1 MRFASPIYFV
11 LLVLVVTAAY
21 VLFRRERQVYGSIRF
36 SSLRNLKK
44 VHPSF
49 WQRLRWLPKVLRL
62 LALTLLIVAMARPQ
76 YGWKETEIFSR
87 GIDIMLLTDVS
98 YSMKAT
104 DFRPNR
110 LEAAK
115 RVMEEFIEGR
125 KGDRIGIMVFATTS
139 FLLCPLTLDYGVVKE
154 FLENIEFD
162 IVDGNSTAIG
172 MALAYGV
179 KKLKDSTAK
188 SKVIILLTDGENNAG
203 KIEPLTAAEMAEA
216 LGIRVYT
223 IGVGSEGTAMV
234 PVNTPFG
241 VRYIPQ
247 TVHIDEDTLRKIA
260 KQTGGKYYRA
270 TSEKKLEE
278 IYKEI
283 DKLVK
288 TKIEEKTHQFYDER
302 MHYFVISALVL
313 ILLEAVMS
321 ATRFISLP

>member
-1 MRFASPIYFV
+1 MF
-11 LLVLVVTAAY
+11 
-21 VLFRRERQVYGSIRF
+21 GSIRF

-44 VHPSF
+44 VRPSF
-49 WQRLRWLPKVLRL
+49 WQRLSWLPKVLRL
-62 LALTLLIVAMARPQ
+62 LALTSLIIAMARPQ

-87 GIDIMLLTDVS
+87 GIDIMLVTDVS

-110 LEAAK
+110 LESAK

-125 KGDRIGIMVFATTS
+125 KGDRIGIIVFATTS
-139 FLLCPLTLDYGVVKE
+139 FMLCPLTLDYGVVKE
-154 FLENIEFD
+154 FIENIEFD

-179 KKLKDSTAK
+179 KKLKDSKAK

-203 KIEPLTAAEMAEA
+203 MIEPLTAAEMAET

-223 IGVGSEGTAMV
+223 IGVGSEGMAMV
-234 PVNTPFG
+234 PVDTPFG
-241 VRYIPQ
+241 VRYVPQ
-247 TVHIDEDTLRKIA
+247 AVHIDEETLKKIA
-260 KQTGGKYYRA
+260 EQTGGRYYRA
-270 TSEKKLEE
+270 TSEEKLEE

-302 MHYFVISALVL
+302 MHYFIIAAILF
-313 ILLEAVMS
+313 ILLEVVLS